1 MTSKATYAIGTVIG
15 TTLLGLTKSIKGS
28 KSITLKEST
37 SAFFDFTIIFTLPE
51 FLNQQEK
58 DDIILRCYGLENDHN
73 ITFHD
78 IWINTQHSLH
88 KYMEEGSWLLATC
101 TIEAGTFIDNPT
113 FGDLFK
119 QLKIEINELI
129 SNISNISNIA
139 PINVNNPI
147 SIGPSRAQREYFFH
161 CFQLENTKIKSETE
175 RNHDYEVNV
184 SMKSDKTFKNE
195 EIKFR
200 LSNISSHFFVAG
212 SDGKP
217 LKTVDNQSIRRR

>member
-37 SAFFDFTIIFTLPE
+37 SALFDFKIIFTLSE

-58 DDIILRCYGLENDHN
+58 DDIISRCYGLENDH
-73 ITFHD
+73 IMFHD
-78 IWINTQHSLH
+78 IWINTQPSLH

-129 SNISNISNIA
+129 SNISNIA

-147 SIGPSRAQREYFFH
+147 SIRHWTKGVHYKH

-195 EIKFR
+195 EIIFH